1 MRSGAVLC
9 VSCGWGAPEA
19 AAAAREDGSRPLR
32 KPLLILAVL
41 AGALLAG
48 WVALRGGGVEG
59 PPREAVPVGF
69 GALSLS
75 VEPHPNPGFERG
87 SLEGWTAHRRVGD
100 LSLDRMPGYG
110 VVERR
115 GSYFAGIKPFEGDY
129 FFSVAAD
136 GATKNGALA
145 TGLVL
150 SREPLAGERLR
161 LRVKCVLYWT
171 ATGPGDTAVRVGLD
185 PHGGTDPWSD
195 AVVWGEWATQ
205 PEKGKPEWLD
215 AVVEYTFAE
224 GDSRYPTVFV
234 EYKQV
239 GPTGWHITAVDALE
253 AEVY

>member
-1 MRSGAVLC
+1 MRPGAVLC
-9 VSCGWGAPEA
+9 VSCGWGAPVASA
-19 AAAAREDGSRPLR
+19 APSGGGARALWGLLAA
-32 KPLLILAVL
+32 LAVL
-41 AGALLAG
+41 AGAIVAGRALLH
-48 WVALRGGGVEG
+48 RGGGG
-59 PPREAVPVGF
+59 GLAAGAARGGF
-69 GALSLS
+69 GALA
-75 VEPHPNPGFERG
+75 VEPHPNPGFEAG
-87 SLEGWTAHRRVGD
+87 SLEGWTAHRRVAD

-115 GSYFAGIKPFEGDY
+115 GSYFAGIEPFEGDY

-185 PHGGTDPWSD
+185 PHGGADPWSG
-195 AVVWGEWATQ
+195 AVVWGEWAIQ